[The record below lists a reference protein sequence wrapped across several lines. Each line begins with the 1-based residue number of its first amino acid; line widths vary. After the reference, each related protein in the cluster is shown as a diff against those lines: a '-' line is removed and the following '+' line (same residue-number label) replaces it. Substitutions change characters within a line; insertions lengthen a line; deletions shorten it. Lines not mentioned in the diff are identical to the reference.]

1 MRAGSLLRLRRSTHQ
16 SVGVRLDAIT
26 EVYRIEAQTK
36 GMSAADRLHHHQQE
50 SGPVM
55 RELKEWVDKQFAD
68 KTVEPHSSLGKALAY
83 LQNHW
88 EELTRV
94 SDGCRMSHRQQS
106 GRARPQASGV
116 VAQERLV
123 L

>member
-1 MRAGSLLRLRRSTHQ
+1 MRAHARRQFTEIEKIYPPECGR
-16 SVGVRLDAIT
+16 VLDAIT
-26 EVYRIEAQTK
+26 EVYRSDAQTK
-36 GMSAADRLHHHQQE
+36 EMSARDRLPHHQQH

-88 EELTRV
+88 
-94 SDGCRMSHRQQS
+94 
-106 GRARPQASGV
+106 
-116 VAQERLV
+116 
-123 L
+123 